1 MTLTRK
7 MRKSAHRFLGAFLL
21 LSTVAGVSS
30 AQIAS
35 NSSPATT
42 ASTAPPTVKPP
53 AGSLATAPQKAEAKP
68 FWAELTPAQQ
78 LALAPL
84 QSEWSKIDS
93 FRKKKWLQISS
104 RFNNMKPDE
113 QQRLQENMRAWAKLS
128 PEERRHARE
137 VYSRTKTLDAEQK
150 SAQWQQYQQLPDT
163 EKKQLATDIPAKKN
177 VANLPKTGSVPAI
190 KPPNVLGVPVA
201 KSPPAVVVPGAAPAS
216 PAALAIQPATPAPV
230 PAAEATP
237 SSPAQAPTAV
247 APGK

>member
-1 MTLTRK
+1 MAT
-7 MRKSAHRFLGAFLL
+7 
-21 LSTVAGVSS
+21 VSS
-30 AQIAS
+30 AQITS
-35 NSSPATT
+35 NSPPATT
-42 ASTAPPTVKPP
+42 ASTAQQAVKPP
-53 AGSLATAPQKAEAKP
+53 AGSLAIAPQKAEAKP

-177 VANLPKTGSVPAI
+177 VANLPKTGSVPVI

-201 KSPPAVVVPGAAPAS
+201 KSPPSVAVPSATPAVPAS
-216 PAALAIQPATPAPV
+216 TLAIQPASA
-230 PAAEATP
+230 PAADAMP
-237 SSPAQAPTAV
+237 SPPAQAPTAV